1 MKKLLKVLT
10 IVSLFYTTGI
20 TIAQASE
27 IDSSNVSTGIDVG
40 EMGQEVVNQDA
51 LSMIASRLEY
61 MDKENLIAYI
71 TALVEIEE
79 PTETDNQ
86 TLITVLDVL
95 LNSTEFEVSTKER
108 KTLNN
113 SVADSN
119 YSDSVKTN
127 FSNQLNIDS
136 EYDELVVEEKEKIE
150 DANNTSKPST
160 KLIVA
165 CTSAIVIFNVGLY
178 LLVNKSKVKL
188 KVNDPK

>member
-1 MKKLLKVLT
+1 MKKLLQVLT
-10 IVSLFYTTGI
+10 IFSLFYTTGM
-20 TIAQASE
+20 TIAQATE
-27 IDSSNVSTGIDVG
+27 IDSSKVRTGIDVG
-40 EMGQEVVNQDA
+40 EMDQEVVNQDA

-113 SVADSN
+113 IVADSK
-119 YSDSVKTN
+119 YSDSVKNN

-136 EYDELVVEEKEKIE
+136 EYDELVVEEKEEKE

-160 KLIVA
+160 TVIVA
-165 CTSAIVIFNVGLY
+165 CVSAIVIFNVGLY

-188 KVNDPK
+188 KVNEPK

>member
-1 MKKLLKVLT
+1 MKKMLQVLT
-10 IVSLFYTTGI
+10 FLSLFSSAGI
-20 TIAQASE
+20 TIAQATEIEPITVISE
-27 IDSSNVSTGIDVG
+27 SDISENTS
-40 EMGQEVVNQDA
+40 EQVNQDA

-79 PTETDNQ
+79 PTEVDNQ

-95 LNSTEFEVSTKER
+95 LNSTEFEVTTKER
-108 KTLNN
+108 KNLNDTVAN
-113 SVADSN
+113 ST

-127 FSNQLNIDS
+127 FSNQLNIDA

-160 KLIVA
+160 TVIVA
-165 CTSAIVIFNVGLY
+165 CVSAIVIFNVGLY
-178 LLVNKSKVKL
+178 ILVKKSKVKI
-188 KVNDPK
+188 NN

>member
-1 MKKLLKVLT
+1 MLT
-10 IVSLFYTTGI
+10 IFSLFYTTGI
-20 TIAQASE
+20 TIAHATE
-27 IDSSNVSTGIDVG
+27 VDSSTISSEMDSGKVSTGIDVG
-40 EMGQEVVNQDA
+40 EMDQEVVNQDA

-79 PTETDNQ
+79 PTEVDNQ

-95 LNSTEFEVSTKER
+95 LNSTEFEVTTKER
-108 KTLNN
+108 KNLNDTVAN
-113 SVADSN
+113 ST

-127 FSNQLNIDS
+127 FSNQLNIDA

-160 KLIVA
+160 TVIVA
-165 CTSAIVIFNVGLY
+165 CVSAIVIFNVGLY
-178 LLVNKSKVKL
+178 ILVKKSKVKI
-188 KVNDPK
+188 NN